1 MRGFAQLRAAAE
13 QGDEGARQRLRLAAD
28 LDLDNEAIRY
38 LNQPFRFVTRSPIES
53 LLASAMLDE
62 AFGRVVPEAYD
73 DQRVLFVSV
82 LRAPAPPGPEAWF
95 RLETLAPIGPYEAD
109 ILLSE
114 VHAPDRIL
122 AVVECDGHEFHERT
136 KEQAAHDKR
145 RDRYLAA
152 EGYRV
157 LRFAGSEIFADPNHA
172 AREVYAFLAAEL
184 HRKGR

>member
-1 MRGFAQLRAAAE
+1 MRGFAQLRTAAE
-13 QGDEGARQRLRLAAD
+13 RGDEEARQRLRIAGELRER
-28 LDLDNEAIRY
+28 EAVEY

-53 LLASAMLDE
+53 LLANALLDE
-62 AFGRVVPEAYD
+62 AYARLIPEVYD
-73 DQRVLFVSV
+73 NQRDLFVSV
-82 LRAPAPPGPEAWF
+82 LRAPQPSGPEAWF

-114 VHAPDRIL
+114 VHAPDRAL
-122 AVVECDGHEFHERT
+122 VVVECDGHEFHERT

-157 LRFAGSEIFADPNHA
+157 LRFAGSEVYADPHTA